1 MKAKS
6 RTEIL
11 KSMNLYE
18 ELIKLRDAQ
27 REKKKKSIFLVR
39 GDELPWEIN
48 PQGKMRWY
56 LHPSIDDTVIQT
68 LMVYLQEIPPGS
80 RGGKQKCQGGTV
92 IYVVEGKGHTV
103 INGVTHTWKRD
114 DVVQLPIGP
123 EGIEFQHFNDDSKQ
137 PAHLICAEPN
147 LVHAMGMDRGSV
159 AARKEAIWQ

>member
-6 RTEIL
+6 RTEKL

-56 LHPSIDDTVIQT
+56 LHPS
-68 LMVYLQEIPPGS
+68 M
-80 RGGKQKCQGGTV
+80 
-92 IYVVEGKGHTV
+92 
-103 INGVTHTWKRD
+103 
-114 DVVQLPIGP
+114 
-123 EGIEFQHFNDDSKQ
+123 
-137 PAHLICAEPN
+137 
-147 LVHAMGMDRGSV
+147 
-159 AARKEAIWQ
+159 KEAIWQ